1 MVGDVI
7 GKYHP
12 HGDQSIYDAL
22 VRMAQPFSM
31 HLPLIEGQGNF
42 GSVDGDPPAAMR
54 YTEVRMEKISQHLL
68 NDLDKETVD
77 FQENYDNS
85 ESEPI
90 VIPAEFPNL
99 LVNGAGGIAVGMA
112 TNIPPHNLGEITD
125 ACLLLL
131 DKPEASIDELI
142 EIVPGPDFPTGGIIL
157 GQSGS
162 RSAYSTGKGS
172 IARFAIDDYYKPI
185 KKFIEKLKDHF
196 DTLDLRTQ
204 EFIDSPSHYDRLF
217 FEGSGLGWQGKSSM
231 MLSPS
236 IGPWQLIGN
245 LYVEMKFETPV
256 AKSYSCGNCNMCQI
270 SCPTG
275 ALDNEYKIDSRK
287 CISYWLQSPEII
299 PHEIRIKIANRF
311 YGCDDCL
318 TSCPPGQNKFISLK
332 QTKEVDLEKI
342 INMDKDNLIS
352 KFEWFY
358 VPQRNGD
365 YLKRNAI
372 IALANNPDEN
382 SHELFI
388 KLLDSDSDI
397 IRLYSIWALW
407 RIGMLDKVNEESFI
421 KKEVSSDVKKEFE
434 RLKK

>member
-1 MVGDVI
+1 MLIKMKDLNVI
-7 GKYHP
+7 NYLNKNN
-12 HGDQSIYDAL
+12 
-22 VRMAQPFSM
+22 
-31 HLPLIEGQGNF
+31 IEIPKNI
-42 GSVDGDPPAAMR
+42 
-54 YTEVRMEKISQHLL
+54 KIS
-68 NDLDKETVD
+68 TVD
-77 FQENYDNS
+77 IPSYENKSQRIKEVKDQQKHANMKFTFSNPDYSGLGDKFTWA
-85 ESEPI
+85 ESCIIISYNYGEI
-90 VIPAEFPNL
+90 YS
-99 LVNGAGGIAVGMA
+99 
-112 TNIPPHNLGEITD
+112 TNIST
-125 ACLLLL
+125 
-131 DKPEASIDELI
+131 
-142 EIVPGPDFPTGGIIL
+142 
-157 GQSGS
+157 
-162 RSAYSTGKGS
+162 STGKGS

-299 PHEIRIKIANRF
+299 PHEIRTKIANRF

-342 INMDKDNLIS
+342 INMDKDDLIS